1 MRQIWPEDAAGPVD
15 AGGLEK
21 LYAYPDDRLW
31 LVVNFVCSA
40 DGAVEVGGTSAGL
53 TNPADRKV
61 YPLSSDLA
69 DVRLV
74 GGRTAVAERFRGVR
88 PGDQDA
94 GLRARHG
101 LAPIPPIAVVTTG
114 RTLPADAPVI
124 TDTVTPTVVI
134 TCAAADPGLRR
145 AWTEA
150 GADVVV
156 AGTESVDFALARA
169 ALAERGLRRVHCD
182 GGPHLFGSLLAAGA
196 VDELRLTV
204 APMLVAGAA
213 GRIAAGAP
221 VDPASLRLASV
232 LTEDDSLLLRYL
244 VTRRP
249 PPRG

>member
-1 MRQIWPEDAAGPVD
+1 MRRIWPEDAAGPMDGD
-15 AGGLEK
+15 ALEK
-21 LYAYPDDRLW
+21 LYAYPDDRPW

-40 DGAVEVGGTSAGL
+40 DGAVEVGGTAAGL

-74 GGRTAVAERFRGVR
+74 GGRTAVVEGFRGVR

-94 GLRARHG
+94 ELRARHG
-101 LAPIPPIAVVTTG
+101 LAPIPPIAVVTSG

-124 TDTVTPTVVI
+124 TDTITPTVVL
-134 TCAAADPGLRR
+134 TCEAADPDLRR
-145 AWTEA
+145 AWADA
-150 GADVVV
+150 GADVIV
-156 AGTESVDFALARA
+156 AGTGSVDLTVARA
-169 ALAERGLRRVHCD
+169 ALADRGLRRVHCD
-182 GGPHLFGSLLAAGA
+182 GGPHLFGALLAAGV

-204 APMLVAGAA
+204 APLLVAGAA

-221 VDPASLRLASV
+221 LDPESLRLASV

-244 VTRRP
+244 VT
-249 PPRG
+249 